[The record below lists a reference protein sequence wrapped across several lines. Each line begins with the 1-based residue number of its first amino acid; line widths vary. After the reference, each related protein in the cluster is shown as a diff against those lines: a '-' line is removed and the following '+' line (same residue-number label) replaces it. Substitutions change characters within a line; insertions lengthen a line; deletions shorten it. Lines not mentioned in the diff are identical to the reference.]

1 MLEDPQAVDDDSDVA
16 LIYNEITKKMIKF
29 LVERNKNLPPTEI
42 LKLKQWRDAN
52 NYMKK
57 QIEKALD
64 EIRPFLQSD
73 GGNIKLISFTETE
86 VKVKLL
92 GNCVN
97 CTVNQMTLKNG
108 VEMTIKKYVPQIEK
122 VTSVE

>member
-1 MLEDPQAVDDDSDVA
+1 M
-16 LIYNEITKKMIKF
+16 
-29 LVERNKNLPPTEI
+29 
-42 LKLKQWRDAN
+42 DA
-52 NYMKK
+52 
-57 QIEKALD
+57 
-64 EIRPFLQSD
+64 D
-73 GGNIKLISFTETE
+73 GGNIKLISFTEKE